1 MSRVGRG
8 EREAAS
14 GEREEQSP
22 EVTASGSRD
31 GAGGEPD
38 EQEQAEKAEKT
49 AAAPLLPPRPPV
61 QNDLAAASG
70 EGEEQEKAEVAEK
83 TSSTPLL
90 PLLAPV
96 QKDFVANGEKEEQE
110 KAEVA
115 EETSAT
121 PLLPLLPPVQNDL
134 TAPDNEEDETAYKIT
149 LPSFHGPLDL
159 LLHLIKQNKVDIYDI
174 PIVTI
179 TEQYNEYLDT
189 MEELSLD
196 VAADYIYMAALL
208 IHIKS
213 KMLLPRDESSDLPVE
228 DPREELVKKLLEY
241 QRYKAVA
248 ETFAELD
255 VVRMGMWSR
264 PPMPL
269 PGAEQEEI
277 DMSEVS
283 LFDLI
288 DAFRTALNRYKV
300 NHPQAIELQRTIH
313 KVSEKMAEL
322 FAKLKEKSPIRLQWF
337 LEGRDRNELIAVF
350 LGMLEL
356 VRLGGI
362 SLKQRDTFGD
372 IEVAATGVEVDE
384 TRFAMFDS

>member
-1 MSRVGRG
+1 MSDELDVS
-8 EREAAS
+8 EQVAAS
-14 GEREEQSP
+14 GERVDQP
-22 EVTASGSRD
+22 VTGM
-31 GAGGEPD
+31 E
-38 EQEQAEKAEKT
+38 T
-49 AAAPLLPPRPPV
+49 AALATTDAGESPASTEQQGPQPELIQPGQQLP
-61 QNDLAAASG
+61 
-70 EGEEQEKAEVAEK
+70 QE
-83 TSSTPLL
+83 P
-90 PLLAPV
+90 
-96 QKDFVANGEKEEQE
+96 
-110 KAEVA
+110 
-115 EETSAT
+115 ET
-121 PLLPLLPPVQNDL
+121 
-134 TAPDNEEDETAYKIT
+134 DEAAYKVT

-179 TEQYNEYLDT
+179 TSQYNEYLDT

-213 KMLLPRDESSDLPVE
+213 KMLLPRDENADAPIE

-255 VVRMGMWSR
+255 VVRMGVWSR

-269 PGAEQEEI
+269 PGTEQAEL

-300 NHPQAIELQRTIH
+300 NHPQAIELHRTVH
-313 KVSEKMAEL
+313 KVSDKMAEIYE
-322 FAKLKEKSPIRLQWF
+322 KLKEKSPLRLQWF

-356 VRLGGI
+356 VRLGGV
-362 SLKQRDTFGD
+362 SLRQNDTFGD
-372 IEVAATGVEVDE
+372 IEIGSTGMEVDE
-384 TRFAMFDS
+384 SRFAMFDS